1 MNHPRQEIIMER
13 FDWSSTGIN
22 LEALVRSYS
31 FSVAKSRRRFVASG
45 TLPDERIIFVP
56 PAVQPI
62 LRDCVTVQDYLDSLP
77 SDLGEHLVILMRSGH
92 GSLGI
97 GTVDELRDVKSI
109 RRYTVRKSQGKSQ
122 SAQES
127 KKKARSAGS
136 SLRRRET
143 TAFFVDVAR
152 ELMDREKQILDC
164 RRIFIGAP
172 VRLWPE
178 LFSVNH
184 PLPFKADDPRI
195 IKLPLDIKTPNRE
208 GLEQF
213 NAQLGRGYWA
223 IDSKMT

>member
-1 MNHPRQEIIMER
+1 MER

-31 FSVAKSRRRFVASG
+31 FSLTKSRRRFVASG
-45 TLPDERIIFVP
+45 NLPDERIVFVP

-62 LRDCVTVQDYLDSLP
+62 LPNCMTVQDYLDSLP
-77 SDLGEHLVILMRSGH
+77 SELGEHLVILMRSGQ

-97 GTVDELRDVKSI
+97 GTVDQLSDVKSI
-109 RRYTVRKSQGKSQ
+109 RRYTVRKTQGKSQ
-122 SAQES
+122 STQES
-127 KKKARSAGS
+127 KKKARSAGAG
-136 SLRRRET
+136 LRRRET
-143 TAFFVDVAR
+143 ISFFMDLAR
-152 ELMDREKQILDC
+152 ELMEREKRIAQC
-164 RRIFIGAP
+164 HRIFIGAP

-184 PLPFKADDPRI
+184 PLPFKANDPRVV
-195 IKLPLDIKTPNRE
+195 KLPLDIKTPNRE

-223 IDSKMT
+223 VESPVL